1 MSLSIS
7 QQIAAKYL
15 NNPPVIQCVEKDYH
29 EVSMIT
35 LCSWQDGEWILPWSR
50 LDAMRVSDVD
60 DLERIELFFPNH
72 HVIAVGENL
81 RQFAEAFRECRIT
94 CLRSMPTAH
103 RASLEPTGAFI
114 TQLEVR
120 LLAGPKSG
128 PAIDGPC

>member
-1 MSLSIS
+1 
-7 QQIAAKYL
+7 
-15 NNPPVIQCVEKDYH
+15 
-29 EVSMIT
+29 MIT

-72 HVIAVGENL
+72 HVIALGENL